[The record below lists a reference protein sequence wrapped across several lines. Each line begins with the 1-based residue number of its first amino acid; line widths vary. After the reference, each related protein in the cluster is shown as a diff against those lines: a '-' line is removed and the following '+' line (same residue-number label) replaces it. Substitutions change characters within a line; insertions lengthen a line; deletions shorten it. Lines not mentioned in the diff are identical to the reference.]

1 MKIVNSKIYFEVLP
15 EKDQDKKTVF
25 TPNADMM
32 KYAKVIDIG
41 HKVEWVQ
48 SGDIIKLYVNTM
60 FMTEKGKGFCAERD
74 VIFCNQIPQKGKVHI
89 KEQVKD
95 KITSLKTAKVINAN
109 CEDIESG
116 DTVAYRDGQ
125 SLILPDNTEIVSET
139 QIYYTKG

>member
-1 MKIVNSKIYFEVLP
+1 MNVVNNKIYFDLLVES
-15 EKDQDKKTVF
+15 EQDQKTIF

-32 KYAKVIDIG
+32 KYALVLDVG
-41 HKVEWVQ
+41 HKVEWVKK
-48 SGDIIKLYVNTM
+48 GDVIKLYVNTM

-89 KEQVKD
+89 KEQTKD

-109 CEDIESG
+109 CDDIQT
-116 DTVAYRDGQ
+116 DDIIAYRDGQ